1 MMITCEKV
9 NNATSTPLIM
19 TPADIRG
26 TTAEK
31 TGEMRGEE
39 KGRNLF
45 GNPDYLPSEM
55 LFKCFHFMNLLP
67 LRTQKLYHLNQKWH
81 TPLT

>member
-19 TPADIRG
+19 TPADIRW

-45 GNPDYLPSEM
+45 GNPDYPGGVV
-55 LFKCFHFMNLLP
+55 
-67 LRTQKLYHLNQKWH
+67 
-81 TPLT
+81 

>member
-1 MMITCEKV
+1 MWLKSDGWSINGNVIAMITCEKV

-19 TPADIRG
+19 TPADIRW

-45 GNPDYLPSEM
+45 GNPDYPGGVV
-55 LFKCFHFMNLLP
+55 
-67 LRTQKLYHLNQKWH
+67 
-81 TPLT
+81 